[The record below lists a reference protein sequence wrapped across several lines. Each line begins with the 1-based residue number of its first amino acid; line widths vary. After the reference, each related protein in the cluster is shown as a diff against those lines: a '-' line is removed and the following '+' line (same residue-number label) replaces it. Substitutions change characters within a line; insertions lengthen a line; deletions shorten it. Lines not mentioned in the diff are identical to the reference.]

1 MSIAGRVAL
10 VTGAGHGIGRGIAY
24 ALAREGA
31 RVVVNWSRDEAA
43 ATHTV
48 TRIIRG
54 GRPGGGGQGG
64 RRRNRAV

>member
-31 RVVVNWSRDEAA
+31 RVVVNWSRDEDGGQA
-43 ATHTV
+43 H
-48 TRIIRG
+48 RDPDH
-54 GRPGGGGQGG
+54 GRPAG
-64 RRRNRAV
+64 RRWR